1 MVELK
6 QAGLDEIQMA
16 MDIIDAAKRHLK
28 EQGVDQWQTGYPD
41 RACIEKDIMAR
52 KGHFVV
58 EDGAILGYLCIDFD
72 GEEAYDGLQGTWNTS
87 EKYVVVHRMAFSEKA
102 RGKGISSLVFQL
114 VEEMSKKQGV
124 NAFRVDTDADNAKM
138 QHVLKKNGFTFCG
151 TIWFDNSEKI
161 AFDKTF

>member
-41 RACIEKDIMAR
+41 RACIEKDIMAG